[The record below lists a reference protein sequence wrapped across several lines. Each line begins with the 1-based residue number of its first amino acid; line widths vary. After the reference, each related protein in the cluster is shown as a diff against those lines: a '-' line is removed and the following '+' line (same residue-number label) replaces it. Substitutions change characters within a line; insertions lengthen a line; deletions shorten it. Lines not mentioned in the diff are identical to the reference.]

1 MARRKQH
8 GGGRRGAG
16 RPRKRPGKTPPST
29 PKPVELPWFVIREA
43 AAAGATE
50 AEILKAYRI
59 EESALEDPAT
69 LARFRAELEGGLA
82 RYKIGLRMSIKDRG
96 NRTRRGAGSV
106 HALALQARNHLD
118 FDKQIP
124 AQEAEPDLGT
134 ARQRLEDLGEKMA
147 AAASEREGKTV
158 TLAMLLERE
167 VRAVDKARADA

>member
-1 MARRKQH
+1 MAGTKGK
-8 GGGRRGAG
+8 GGGRRPGAG
-16 RPRKRPGKTPPST
+16 RHRKRPAK
-29 PKPVELPWFVIREA
+29 PKPIELPWMMIREA

-59 EESALEDPAT
+59 EETALGDPPT
-69 LARFRAELEGGLA
+69 LARFRTELEGGLA

-106 HALALQARNHLD
+106 NALALQARNYLD

-124 AQEAEPDLGT
+124 AQETEPDLGT

-147 AAASEREGKTV
+147 GAASEREGKTV

-167 VRAVDKARADA
+167 VRAIDKARVDA